1 MGLTALTQKNL
12 KTQQAVKKHT
22 DKIVKDYEAGKN
34 AQVAKH
40 GKEAIANKHEVA
52 SAKNKAAT
60 ALAQAKC
67 GADKKTAKK
76 ALHKA
81 KSAETACSKHVAGV
95 DKAIAASGQTGNPT
109 AGEQDT
115 ATKTDAAK
123 VAARRHGHAAAL
135 HAKAKKIAATINDPK
150 KKQLANQLVVKARAA
165 ETKAASAHSDAKN
178 AAHKSAGKNPSK
190 AKAAHDHAKIKKETE
205 IQYKLGKLMAL
216 LKAVARDMA
225 EVVKLKTADAAQAA
239 IDMKQLSVDL
249 KKTPKED
256 VTAKQKAQELM
267 VEARAAE
274 KRAEAAAD
282 QARNA
287 EIRAMREAT
296 NSHMKT
302 DALDI
307 MKKTEDEEVADY
319 KALEKEIAAAG
330 KKSKTT
336 KKKSA
341 KK

>member
-1 MGLTALTQKNL
+1 MG
-12 KTQQAVKKHT
+12 
-22 DKIVKDYEAGKN
+22 
-34 AQVAKH
+34 
-40 GKEAIANKHEVA
+40 
-52 SAKNKAAT
+52 
-60 ALAQAKC
+60 
-67 GADKKTAKK
+67 
-76 ALHKA
+76 
-81 KSAETACSKHVAGV
+81 
-95 DKAIAASGQTGNPT
+95 
-109 AGEQDT
+109 
-115 ATKTDAAK
+115 
-123 VAARRHGHAAAL
+123 
-135 HAKAKKIAATINDPK
+135 
-150 KKQLANQLVVKARAA
+150 
-165 ETKAASAHSDAKN
+165 
-178 AAHKSAGKNPSK
+178 
-190 AKAAHDHAKIKKETE
+190 AKIKKETE
-205 IQYKLGKLMAL
+205 IQYKLGQLVAL
-216 LKAVARDMA
+216 LKAVARDVA
-225 EVVKLKTADAAQAA
+225 VVLKLKTADAAQAA

-319 KALEKEIAAAG
+319 TALGKEIAAAG